1 MFAVLLGLAVGMAAL
16 PGAALAQED
25 TWEEVMI
32 AATKSLQQNDYAGAE
47 THLRAA
53 LAIAERFDT
62 TDPRL
67 GRTLS
72 NLAYIYRLEGRLTL
86 AEPLYRRTLV
96 LWETMLG
103 PNHLDVATALN
114 NLAGLYHLLG
124 QYDAA
129 EAGFLRSLAIRQK
142 TLGAHHPDVAT
153 SLYYLSRLYRTQKR
167 LQEAGEFLER
177 SVAIWESILGPANV
191 KVASNLY
198 DLARLYRAQ
207 SRFDEAERIEG
218 RIRAIWAYRAQQPR
232 TN

>member
-1 MFAVLLGLAVGMAAL
+1 
-16 PGAALAQED
+16 
-25 TWEEVMI
+25 
-32 AATKSLQQNDYAGAE
+32 LQ
-47 THLRAA
+47 
-53 LAIAERFDT
+53 
-62 TDPRL
+62 
-67 GRTLS
+67 
-72 NLAYIYRLEGRLTL
+72 
-86 AEPLYRRTLV
+86 
-96 LWETMLG
+96 
-103 PNHLDVATALN
+103 
-114 NLAGLYHLLG
+114 G

-142 TLGAHHPDVAT
+142 TLGARHPDVAT